1 MVTNQNQN
9 IEMRDEEFQTWIVS
23 SQNSFVQIVVPEKIQ
38 TNTNDTSETDNEQI
52 SYIIPIDERPYTVH
66 LKQRYFVAD
75 NFMVYLYNQGSV
87 NSHSSNIETQCHY
100 QGNIEGYP
108 NSAVTLSTCSG
119 LRGILQLENVSY
131 GIEPLESAIEF
142 QHLLYK
148 LGKENNEFSI
158 FDNNNRSIE
167 KNPMDYNIFISE
179 KLESDIPD
187 LFPLYLEIHIVVDKA
202 LYDYLGSDSMIVTNK
217 VIKIV
222 GLVNLMFTQFKVTV
236 VLSSLELWS
245 DKDKIST
252 AGGADE
258 LLHRF
263 LEWKQSYLIL
273 RPHDIAYLFTY
284 RDYPYYVGA
293 TFPGKMCVT
302 SYSAG
307 IVLYPKEI
315 TLEAFS
321 VTVTQLLAL
330 SLGISYDD
338 PKKCQCSETTCI
350 MNPDAMQFRGMKTF
364 SSCSLSDFK
373 HFVSNV
379 GARCLQNKP
388 QMQIGPK
395 PVCGNGIVE
404 GNEIC
409 DCGTAE
415 QCGPDNCCNPKTC
428 RLITG
433 AQCHSGLCCRNC
445 QVQDSGFECR
455 PRLHPDCDIS
465 EFCNGSSSECG
476 PDITIQNGNRCKNRR
491 FMCYGGDCPD
501 PDARCESIFGVGSHS
516 APTYCYE
523 EMQTHTDRFGNCGKN
538 SANKYIF
545 CGWRNILC
553 GRLVCTFPFRTP
565 FQQDSGDV
573 IYAYVR
579 NRVCVTLDPR
589 LEFNKQDTMAIKI
602 GSTCDFGR
610 PFLYLTFD
618 LYSLDDFTL
627 ACPLGPGDE
636 GDQSVTITGNGVWVS
651 SHPQGDQ
658 GGSMSLCLGICPG
671 LLESPGKWHPGG
683 LAGPPKERSH
693 FLKMPLVVA
702 ELYLSEAKGMEEGEK
717 RRSSMAP
724 PDQLG
729 SAGRSC
735 SEGARILVPS
745 SQDGHHS
752 LAAAIWAEPDQKVAA
767 KQILADPSPKIVPKE
782 IPAECSPWGCSSAT
796 SRPLT
801 ENIQTQESPS
811 PLDSLSFS
819 HSCSRPFPHDTPFW
833 LTAWGPR
840 CIMSLPS
847 LIQDQLWTVGH
858 VPPPSPAQRA
868 WLAAG
873 SLANP
878 DVCSP
883 HLPPDRSLSF

>member
-1 MVTNQNQN
+1 M
-9 IEMRDEEFQTWIVS
+9 MLLAGLCGLPASRPG
-23 SQNSFVQIVVPEKIQ
+23 SQNSFVRIVVPEKIQ

-75 NFMVYLYNQGSV
+75 NFMVYLYNQGSL
-87 NSHSSNIETQCHY
+87 NSHSSNIETQCYY

-108 NSAVTLSTCSG
+108 NSVVTLSTCSG

-148 LGKENNEFSI
+148 LGEENNEFSI
-158 FDNNNRSIE
+158 FNNNNSSIE

-202 LYDYLGSDSMIVTNK
+202 LYDYLGSDSVIVTNK
-217 VIKIV
+217 VIQIV

-245 DKDKIST
+245 DKNKIST

-263 LEWKQSYLIL
+263 LEWKQSYLTL
-273 RPHDIAYLFTY
+273 RPHDIAYLFIY
-284 RDYPYYVGA
+284 RDHPYYVGA

-302 SYSAG
+302 HYSAG

-338 PKKCQCSETTCI
+338 PKKCQCSEATCI
-350 MNPDAMQFRGMKTF
+350 MNPDAMQFSGMKTF

-395 PVCGNGIVE
+395 PACGNGIVE

-428 RLITG
+428 QLITG

-445 QVQDSGFECR
+445 QVQGSGFECR

-491 FMCYGGDCPD
+491 LMCYGGDCPD

-523 EMQTHTDRFGNCGKN
+523 EMQSHTDRFGNCGKN

-553 GRLVCTFPFRTP
+553 GRLVCTFPFQTP
-565 FQQDSGDV
+565 FQQENGDV

-579 NRVCVTLDPR
+579 NHVCVTLDPR
-589 LEFNKQDTMAIKI
+589 LEFNEQDTMAIKI

-610 PFLYLTFD
+610 VCNPDRVCVSVSTYGDTAVQCAANCSGHGVCNSLGKCNCTDGYLPPNCEI
-618 LYSLDDFTL
+618 LSGKVSAAL
-627 ACPLGPGDE
+627 E
-636 GDQSVTITGNGVWVS
+636 GKDADQKAALT
-651 SHPQGDQ
+651 H
-658 GGSMSLCLGICPG
+658 
-671 LLESPGKWHPGG
+671 
-683 LAGPPKERSH
+683 
-693 FLKMPLVVA
+693 MPA
-702 ELYLSEAKGMEEGEK
+702 
-717 RRSSMAP
+717 
-724 PDQLG
+724 Q
-729 SAGRSC
+729 
-735 SEGARILVPS
+735 
-745 SQDGHHS
+745 
-752 LAAAIWAEPDQKVAA
+752 PDQKVAA
-767 KQILADPSPKIVPKE
+767 KQILANPSPKIVPKE
-782 IPAECSPWGCSSAT
+782 IPADLNHRKAPNHLAVVTSNSLRRQWTLRNENSAFPPVVTAEGNNKPSEDQFMCLRVCFSLLFSLSECSP
-796 SRPLT
+796 
-801 ENIQTQESPS
+801 
-811 PLDSLSFS
+811 
-819 HSCSRPFPHDTPFW
+819 
-833 LTAWGPR
+833 
-840 CIMSLPS
+840 
-847 LIQDQLWTVGH
+847 
-858 VPPPSPAQRA
+858 
-868 WLAAG
+868 
-873 SLANP
+873 
-878 DVCSP
+878 
-883 HLPPDRSLSF
+883 